1 MAGEMK
7 QARRNDAGPVD
18 HHPDDLAIRRRDSSV
33 DGRRRRGRGVIDPDQ
48 TKIPFETRDQIGIE
62 RGIRA
67 IVDDDHFVIVRV
79 DMALIGG

>member
-1 MAGEMK
+1 
-7 QARRNDAGPVD
+7 
-18 HHPDDLAIRRRDSSV
+18 
-33 DGRRRRGRGVIDPDQ
+33 VIDPDQ